1 MSQELEQSVV
11 RIYSN
16 NGNVIGAGFLFSEKY
31 ILTCTHVLAYALG
44 IQDGTSEM
52 PTGTV
57 HLDFP
62 RVDSKQKL
70 TAKVVFWLPVNSG
83 SFESQEDIAVL
94 KLENP
99 CLDKAQPLELLA
111 CENLW
116 KHEFVAFGFPRGTH
130 GVWTEGILQGA
141 NAKGWVQIEVK
152 SENSYRLEEGFSGTP
167 VWDGTLQRVVGMA
180 VAAEK
185 NRPDVKA
192 AFIIPAKVLLEALPE
207 WVKPQASFLEMKP
220 TTQSAKVFIS
230 YHSQEPDIT
239 LARQFY
245 DALKKAGHEPFMA
258 KESIAWGEKWSER
271 IDRELQR
278 CEYFLLLL
286 SEKSSSSEMVTR
298 EVQQVKRLRDLRSN
312 RKPVILPIR
321 VNFPMSVPLNYEL
334 RGYLNEI
341 QQREWKSDTDTRAI
355 LQDLWQMLAR
365 EQERETPDEPTE
377 VELPTISPV
386 LENPERPPLPAAEPE
401 LPEGQVDLAST
412 FYVERPPIESRCYEE
427 ILKPGALI
435 RIKAPRQMGKTSLM
449 ARILLQAGQRGYRT
463 AQLSFQLADSKV
475 FAELDEFLRWFCASI
490 TRRLELPNRL
500 ASYWEEF
507 LGSKDN
513 CTTYF
518 ERYLLS
524 AIDQPLVLALDEV
537 DCVFQHPKIAS
548 DFFGLLRAWHEDAKN
563 RDIWKK
569 LRLVVVHSTEPYIQM
584 DVNQSPFNVGLP
596 IELPEFNREQVLDLA
611 RRYGLNWQTT
621 QVEQLMAMLGGHP
634 YLVRVALYHIRRQ
647 DITLE
652 QLLQTAPTDAGLFG
666 DHLRRHW
673 WNLKQHPELTDAIT
687 QIVTATTPVRLE
699 PAEAF
704 KLKSMGLVDWQNDRV
719 VLSRNLYRQYFHARA
734 QSVSVPKSPEVEP
747 INSTPNPVSEP
758 LEAQPIN
765 STPIPSYQYQVGGSL
780 PINAPTYVERQ
791 ADADLYDALKAG
803 DFCYVLN
810 SRQMGKSSLRVRTMQ
825 RLQAEGIACAVIDLT
840 RIGSQELSADQW
852 YAGIVSTLVSGFELA
867 GTFNLRSWWNERNHV
882 SPVLRWS
889 QFIEEVLLTKISQT
903 IVIFVD
909 EIDSVLSLKF
919 PTDDF
924 FAAIRNCYEQRA
936 YNPHYRRI
944 TFTLLGVASPSD
956 LIQDKKRTPFNIGKG
971 IELKGFQVNEAK
983 PLAIGLA
990 GKVKNPKEGLQGILQ
1005 WTGGQPFLSQRVCKL
1020 IQADQ
1025 QGLGID
1031 ELVRSRI
1038 IENWEAQDDQAHL
1051 RTIRDRIWRNEQ
1063 RASRL
1068 LGLYQKI
1075 LQQGEIAADD
1085 SSEQL
1090 ELRLTGLVVEQQ
1102 GKLRVYNRLYESV
1115 FTPSWVEKE
1124 LAKLRPYA
1132 EAFSAWVDSNYQD
1145 ESRLL
1150 HGQALQEALAWANK
1164 KSLSDLDNRFLSA
1177 SQEFENRE
1185 NQRALEEEREAK
1197 RKSEQLLAEAQG
1209 EAKQRIK
1216 IGSAVAVV
1224 LVIFAL
1230 FALLL
1235 SWQKVQNA
1243 RNEAQNA
1250 QEEAQNA
1257 RNEAQNAQ
1265 EEAQNAQEEAQKE
1278 RQHKEALALQLQAVQ
1293 AASQSQA
1300 QQTQFSQE
1308 LTDCWTNLNNQQYQ
1322 PAINCF
1328 SQVIQKYPNNNNS
1341 EAYAGLGQ
1349 TYLSINNSQYYQD
1362 ALYNFT
1368 QAIGQN
1374 PNDFFAWT
1382 GRGATYLLRGQY
1394 DDAQTNLDKAIAL
1407 EPNYNWALANRGET
1421 YHLKYHAMHSSNQG
1435 NVEQWCSW
1443 LNSAENDL
1451 KNAISNSPNQNY
1463 PWAGN
1468 RLQEVQEDIQQ
1479 LNCS

>member
-1 MSQELEQSVV
+1 MSQELELSVV

-16 NGNVIGAGFLFSEKY
+16 SGNVIGAGFLVSDKY
-31 ILTCTHVLAYALG
+31 ILTCTHVVAIALG
-44 IQDGTSEM
+44 IPPGTSEM
-52 PTGTV
+52 PTGIV
-57 HLDFP
+57 NLDFP
-62 RVDSKQKL
+62 GADSKQKL
-70 TAKVVFWLPVNSG
+70 AATVFFWLPVNSG

-94 KLENP
+94 KLEKP
-99 CLDKAQPLELLA
+99 CPDKAKPLELLA
-111 CENLW
+111 SEKLW
-116 KHEFVAFGFPRGTH
+116 KHEFVAFGFPQNKSY
-130 GVWTEGILQGA
+130 GVWTSGILQGT

-167 VWDGTLQRVVGMA
+167 VWDENLQRVVGMA

-185 NRPDVKA
+185 DRHDVKA
-192 AFIIPAKVLLEALPE
+192 AFIIPTKVLLEALPPE
-207 WVKPQASFLEMKP
+207 CAKQQASFPAMKS
-220 TTQSAKVFIS
+220 TTRSAKVFIS
-230 YHSQEPDIT
+230 YHSQEPDIS
-239 LARQFY
+239 LAKQFY
-245 DALKKAGHEPFMA
+245 DTLKKAGHEPFMA
-258 KESIAWGEKWSER
+258 KESLQWGEKWSER

-298 EVQQVKRLRDLRSN
+298 EVQQVKRLQDLRSN

-321 VNFPMSVPLNYEL
+321 VNFPLTIPLNYEL
-334 RGYLNEI
+334 RGFLNEI
-341 QQREWKSDTDTRAI
+341 QQREWNSNADTHAV
-355 LQDLWQMLAR
+355 LQDLWQALAR
-365 EQERETPDEPTE
+365 EDESETPDEPTE

-427 ILKPGALI
+427 ILKPGVLI

-449 ARILLQAGQRGYRT
+449 ARILFQAGQRGYRT

-475 FAELDEFLRWFCASI
+475 FAELDEFLRWFCANI

-621 QVEQLMAMLGGHP
+621 QVEQLMAMLRGHP

-652 QLLQTAPTDAGLFG
+652 QLLQTAATDAGLFG

-687 QIVTATTPVRLE
+687 QIVTATTPVQLE
-699 PAEAF
+699 PTEAF

-719 VLSRNLYRQYFHARA
+719 ILSRNLYRQYFHARA
-734 QSVSVPKSPEVEP
+734 QSVCVPQFPEVEP
-747 INSTPNPVSEP
+747 INSTPNSVSEP
-758 LEAQPIN
+758 LEVKPIN
-765 STPIPSYQYQVGGSL
+765 SAPIPSYQYQVGGSL
-780 PINAPTYVERQ
+780 PIKAPSYVERE
-791 ADADLYDALKAG
+791 ADEDLYDALKAG

-810 SRQMGKSSLRVRTMQ
+810 SRQMGKSSLRVQTMQ

-867 GTFNLRSWWNERNHV
+867 ETFDLRSWWNERHHI

-924 FAAIRNCYEQRA
+924 FASIRNCYEQRA

-971 IELKGFQVNEAK
+971 IELKGFQLHEAK
-983 PLAIGLA
+983 PLAFGLA
-990 GKVKNPKEGLQGILQ
+990 GKVKNPKKGLQEISQ
-1005 WTGGQPFLSQRVCKL
+1005 WTGGQPFLTQRICKL
-1020 IQADQ
+1020 IQADDR
-1025 QGLGID
+1025 GLSID

-1038 IENWEAQDDQAHL
+1038 IENWEAQDEQAHL

-1075 LQQGEIAADD
+1075 LQHGEIAADD
-1085 SSEQL
+1085 SSEQI
-1090 ELRLTGLVVEQQ
+1090 ELRLTGLVVEQR

-1115 FTPSWVEKE
+1115 FTLGWVEKE
-1124 LAKLRPYA
+1124 LAKFRPYA
-1132 EAFSAWVDSNYQD
+1132 EVFAAWVDSKYED

-1150 HGQALQEALAWANK
+1150 HGQALQDALVWADK

-1177 SQEFENRE
+1177 SQKFENRE
-1185 NQRALEEEREAK
+1185 NQRALEEERKAKEEAK
-1197 RKSEQLLAEAQG
+1197 QKGEQLFAEAQRQ
-1209 EAKQRIK
+1209 AKQRIGLASVVTLLL
-1216 IGSAVAVV
+1216 ICFAVV
-1224 LVIFAL
+1224 ASLYAN
-1230 FALLL
+1230 
-1235 SWQKVQNA
+1235 QKLYEAEQSKKK
-1243 RNEAQNA
+1243 NEELELENRQL
-1250 QEEAQNA
+1250 EEDNKSQRQKNQKLKSDI
-1257 RNEAQNAQ
+1257 E
-1265 EEAQNAQEEAQKE
+1265 KE
-1278 RQHKEALALQLQAVQ
+1278 RKNTRIAEKETVNAKSNLLKNCREIRENEGYKS
-1293 AASQSQA
+1293 AAIC
-1300 QQTQFSQE
+1300 F
-1308 LTDCWTNLNNQQYQ
+1308 NNF
-1322 PAINCF
+1322 IDSN
-1328 SQVIQKYPNNNNS
+1328 SKNPNG
-1341 EAYAGLGQ
+1341 YAGLGENY
-1349 TYLSINNSQYYQD
+1349 YLVYQSRENR
-1362 ALYNFT
+1362 LNFQ
-1368 QAIGQN
+1368 QACNFLGKAAQN
-1374 PNDFFAWT
+1374 FNKVIKID
-1382 GRGATYLLRGQY
+1382 
-1394 DDAQTNLDKAIAL
+1394 
-1407 EPNYNWALANRGET
+1407 PNYGQGWAKKRLRQVEEEKQKFNCQGEQ
-1421 YHLKYHAMHSSNQG
+1421 K
-1435 NVEQWCSW
+1435 
-1443 LNSAENDL
+1443 
-1451 KNAISNSPNQNY
+1451 
-1463 PWAGN
+1463 
-1468 RLQEVQEDIQQ
+1468 R
-1479 LNCS
+1479 

>member
-1 MSQELEQSVV
+1 MSQELELSVV

-16 NGNVIGAGFLFSEKY
+16 SGNIIGAGFLVSDKY
-31 ILTCTHVLAYALG
+31 ILTCTHVVAIALD
-44 IQDGTSEM
+44 ISLGTSEM

-57 HLDFP
+57 KLDFP
-62 RVDSKQKL
+62 RVDSKQQL
-70 TAKVVFWLPVNSG
+70 TAKVVFWLPVNAAS
-83 SFESQEDIAVL
+83 SESQEDIAVL

-99 CLDKAQPLELLA
+99 CPDKAKPLELLPS
-111 CENLW
+111 EDVS
-116 KHEFVAFGFPRGTH
+116 KHEFAAFGFPRDTH
-130 GVWTEGILQGA
+130 GVWTFGILQRS
-141 NAKGWVQIEVK
+141 NSKGWVQIEVK

-167 VWDGTLQRVVGMA
+167 VWDENLQRVVGMA

-185 NRPDVKA
+185 QRHDVKV
-192 AFIIPAKVLLEALPE
+192 AFIIPTKVLLEAIPE
-207 WVKPQASFLEMKP
+207 WVKQQASFPTMKP
-220 TTQSAKVFIS
+220 TTRSAKVFIS

-258 KESIAWGEKWSER
+258 KESLQWGEKWSER

-298 EVQQVKRLRDLRSN
+298 EIQQVKRLRDLRSN
-312 RKPVILPIR
+312 RTPMILPIR
-321 VNFPMSVPLNYEL
+321 VNFPLTIPLSHDL
-334 RGYLNEI
+334 RGFLNEI
-341 QQREWKSDTDTRAI
+341 QQREWNSDADTRAI
-355 LQDLWQMLAR
+355 LQDLWQLLAR
-365 EQERETPDEPTE
+365 EDESETPDEPTE

-449 ARILLQAGQRGYRT
+449 ARILFQAGQRGYRT

-475 FAELDEFLRWFCASI
+475 FAELDEFLRWFCASV

-500 ASYWEEF
+500 ANHWEEF
-507 LGSKDN
+507 LGSKEN

-524 AIDQPLVLALDEV
+524 AINQPLVLALDEV

-596 IELPEFNREQVLDLA
+596 TELPEFNREQVLDLA

-652 QLLQTAPTDAGLFG
+652 QLLQSAATDAGLFG

-687 QIVTATTPVRLE
+687 KIVTATTPVQLE
-699 PAEAF
+699 PTEAF
-704 KLKSMGLVDWQNDRV
+704 KLKSMGLVDWQNNGV
-719 VLSRNLYRQYFHARA
+719 VLSRNLYRQYFLSLD
-734 QSVSVPKSPEVEP
+734 QSVSVPQSPEDEP
-747 INSTPNPVSEP
+747 INSQNSVSET
-758 LEAQPIN
+758 LKDEPIN
-765 STPIPSYQYQVGGSL
+765 APPAASYQYHVGGSL
-780 PINAPTYVERQ
+780 PINAPTYVERE
-791 ADADLYDALKAG
+791 ADENLYDALKAG

-825 RLQAEGIACAVIDLT
+825 RLQAEGMACAVIDLT
-840 RIGSQELSADQW
+840 RIGSQKLSADEW
-852 YAGIVSTLVSGFELA
+852 YAGIVNTLVSSFELA
-867 GTFNLRSWWNERNHV
+867 GTFNLGSWWNERNYI

-924 FAAIRNCYEQRA
+924 FASIRSCYEQRA

-956 LIQDKKRTPFNIGKG
+956 LVQDKKRTPFNIGKG
-971 IELKGFQVNEAK
+971 IELKGFQLHEAK
-983 PLAIGLA
+983 PLAMGLA
-990 GKVKNPKEGLQGILQ
+990 GKVKNPKEALKEVLQ
-1005 WTGGQPFLSQRVCKL
+1005 WTDGQPFLTQRICKL
-1020 IQADQ
+1020 IQADER
-1025 QGLGID
+1025 GLGID

-1038 IENWEAQDDQAHL
+1038 TENWEAQDDQAHL
-1051 RTIRDRIWRNEQ
+1051 RTIRDRIWRNGQ

-1068 LGLYQKI
+1068 LGLYQRI
-1075 LQQGEIAADD
+1075 LQHGEIAADD
-1085 SSEQL
+1085 SSEQI

-1132 EAFSAWVDSNYQD
+1132 EVFAAWVDSNYQD

-1150 HGQALQEALAWANK
+1150 HGQALQDALVWAAN
-1164 KSLSDLDNRFLSA
+1164 KSLSDLDNRFLSD
-1177 SQEFENRE
+1177 SQKFENRE

-1197 RKSEQLLAEAQG
+1197 RKGEQILAEAQRK
-1209 EAKQRIK
+1209 AQRLTK
-1216 IGSAVAVV
+1216 FG
-1224 LVIFAL
+1224 LVILVVIPILVVGLGKHVIDTTA
-1230 FALLL
+1230 
-1235 SWQKVQNA
+1235 KVVEENRTQA
-1243 RNEAQNA
+1243 KEA
-1250 QEEAQNA
+1250 QEEAKK
-1257 RNEAQNAQ
+1257 AQ
-1265 EEAQNAQEEAQKE
+1265 EETEKAQEETEKTKKDEQRRREAREYGSDANTAKLDKDYPKAINLFEKSIDLDPDYAWAHNQLGDIYSQLGEQKENVGEFDAAQKNYN
-1278 RQHKEALALQLQAVQ
+1278 LAK
-1293 AASQSQA
+1293 
-1300 QQTQFSQE
+1300 
-1308 LTDCWTNLNNQQYQ
+1308 
-1322 PAINCF
+1322 
-1328 SQVIQKYPNNNNS
+1328 KY
-1341 EAYAGLGQ
+1341 
-1349 TYLSINNSQYYQD
+1349 
-1362 ALYNFT
+1362 FT
-1368 QAIGQN
+1368 QAMEVPTTEDNEHIKKSADGSLGKINEKLYNLSN
-1374 PNDFFAWT
+1374 P
-1382 GRGATYLLRGQY
+1382 RV
-1394 DDAQTNLDKAIAL
+1394 
-1407 EPNYNWALANRGET
+1407 P
-1421 YHLKYHAMHSSNQG
+1421 
-1435 NVEQWCSW
+1435 
-1443 LNSAENDL
+1443 
-1451 KNAISNSPNQNY
+1451 
-1463 PWAGN
+1463 
-1468 RLQEVQEDIQQ
+1468 
-1479 LNCS
+1479 

>member
-1 MSQELEQSVV
+1 MSHELELSVV

-16 NGNVIGAGFLFSEKY
+16 SGNVIGAGFLVSEKY
-31 ILTCTHVLAYALG
+31 ILTCAHVVAYALG
-44 IQDGTSEM
+44 VQDGTSEI

-57 HLDFP
+57 SLDFP
-62 RVDSKQKL
+62 GVDSKQKL
-70 TAKVVFWLPVNSG
+70 TARVVFWLPWKNNDFS
-83 SFESQEDIAVL
+83 ESQEDIAVL
-94 KLENP
+94 QLVNL
-99 CLDKAQPLELLA
+99 CADKAKPVELVPD
-111 CENLW
+111 ENLW
-116 KHEFVAFGFPRGTH
+116 EHQFRAFGFPKNKSY
-130 GVWTEGILQGA
+130 GVWTYGVLQGA
-141 NAKGWVQIEVK
+141 NAKQWVQIEVK
-152 SENSYRLEEGFSGTP
+152 SETSYRLEEGFSGTP
-167 VWDGTLQRVVGMA
+167 VWDENLQRVVGMA

-185 NRPDVKA
+185 HRLDVKA
-192 AFIIPAKVLLEALPE
+192 AFIIPAKVLLEAMPE
-207 WVKPQASFLEMKP
+207 WVKQQASSPAMKP
-220 TTQSAKVFIS
+220 STRSTKVFIS
-230 YHSQEPDIT
+230 YHTQEPDIT

-258 KESIAWGEKWSER
+258 KESIQWGEKWSER

-321 VNFPMSVPLNYEL
+321 VNFPLTIPLSYEL
-334 RGYLNEI
+334 RGYLSEI
-341 QQREWKSDTDTRAI
+341 QQPEWNSDADTRAI
-355 LQDLWQMLAR
+355 LQDLWQVLAR
-365 EQERETPDEPTE
+365 EYESETPDEPTE

-401 LPEGQVDLAST
+401 LPEGQVDLASK

-449 ARILLQAGQRGYRT
+449 ARILLQAGQRGYHT

-500 ASYWEEF
+500 ANYWEEF

-634 YLVRVALYHIRRQ
+634 YLVRVVLYHIRQQ

-652 QLLQTAPTDAGLFG
+652 QLLQTAATDAGLFG

-687 QIVTATTPVRLE
+687 QIVTATTPVQLE
-699 PAEAF
+699 PTEAF
-704 KLKSMGLVDWQNDRV
+704 KLKSMGLVDWQNNCV

-734 QSVSVPKSPEVEP
+734 QSVCVPKSSEVEP

-758 LEAQPIN
+758 HKDEPIN
-765 STPIPSYQYQVGGSL
+765 AAPPASYQYQVGGSL
-780 PINAPTYVERQ
+780 PINAPTYVERE
-791 ADADLYDALKAG
+791 ADENLYDALKAG

-867 GTFNLRSWWNERNHV
+867 GTFNLRSWWSDRNHV

-924 FAAIRNCYEQRA
+924 GSSVL
-936 YNPHYRRI
+936 
-944 TFTLLGVASPSD
+944 TV
-956 LIQDKKRTPFNIGKG
+956 
-971 IELKGFQVNEAK
+971 LKF
-983 PLAIGLA
+983 
-990 GKVKNPKEGLQGILQ
+990 
-1005 WTGGQPFLSQRVCKL
+1005 
-1020 IQADQ
+1020 
-1025 QGLGID
+1025 
-1031 ELVRSRI
+1031 
-1038 IENWEAQDDQAHL
+1038 
-1051 RTIRDRIWRNEQ
+1051 
-1063 RASRL
+1063 
-1068 LGLYQKI
+1068 
-1075 LQQGEIAADD
+1075 
-1085 SSEQL
+1085 
-1090 ELRLTGLVVEQQ
+1090 
-1102 GKLRVYNRLYESV
+1102 
-1115 FTPSWVEKE
+1115 
-1124 LAKLRPYA
+1124 
-1132 EAFSAWVDSNYQD
+1132 
-1145 ESRLL
+1145 
-1150 HGQALQEALAWANK
+1150 
-1164 KSLSDLDNRFLSA
+1164 
-1177 SQEFENRE
+1177 
-1185 NQRALEEEREAK
+1185 
-1197 RKSEQLLAEAQG
+1197 
-1209 EAKQRIK
+1209 
-1216 IGSAVAVV
+1216 
-1224 LVIFAL
+1224 
-1230 FALLL
+1230 
-1235 SWQKVQNA
+1235 
-1243 RNEAQNA
+1243 
-1250 QEEAQNA
+1250 
-1257 RNEAQNAQ
+1257 
-1265 EEAQNAQEEAQKE
+1265 
-1278 RQHKEALALQLQAVQ
+1278 
-1293 AASQSQA
+1293 
-1300 QQTQFSQE
+1300 
-1308 LTDCWTNLNNQQYQ
+1308 
-1322 PAINCF
+1322 
-1328 SQVIQKYPNNNNS
+1328 
-1341 EAYAGLGQ
+1341 
-1349 TYLSINNSQYYQD
+1349 
-1362 ALYNFT
+1362 
-1368 QAIGQN
+1368 
-1374 PNDFFAWT
+1374 
-1382 GRGATYLLRGQY
+1382 
-1394 DDAQTNLDKAIAL
+1394 
-1407 EPNYNWALANRGET
+1407 
-1421 YHLKYHAMHSSNQG
+1421 
-1435 NVEQWCSW
+1435 
-1443 LNSAENDL
+1443 
-1451 KNAISNSPNQNY
+1451 
-1463 PWAGN
+1463 
-1468 RLQEVQEDIQQ
+1468 
-1479 LNCS
+1479 

>member
-1 MSQELEQSVV
+1 MSQELELSVV

-16 NGNVIGAGFLFSEKY
+16 SGNVIGAGFLVSDKY
-31 ILTCTHVLAYALG
+31 ILTCTHVVAIALG
-44 IQDGTSEM
+44 IPPGTSEM

-57 HLDFP
+57 ELDFP
-62 RVDSKQKL
+62 QVDSKQKL
-70 TAKVVFWLPVNSG
+70 IAKVFFWLPISSD

-94 KLENP
+94 KLEKP
-99 CLDKAQPLELLA
+99 CPDKAKPLELLA
-111 CENLW
+111 SEKLW
-116 KHEFVAFGFPRGTH
+116 KHEFVAFGFPQNKSY
-130 GVWTEGILQGA
+130 GVWTSGILQGA

-167 VWDGTLQRVVGMA
+167 VWDENLQRVVGMA

-185 NRPDVKA
+185 DRHDVKA
-192 AFIIPAKVLLEALPE
+192 AFIIPTKVLLEALPE
-207 WVKPQASFLEMKP
+207 CAKQQASFPAMKS
-220 TTQSAKVFIS
+220 TTRSAKVFIS
-230 YHSQEPDIT
+230 YHSQEPDIS

-245 DALKKAGHEPFMA
+245 DTLKKAGHEPFMA
-258 KESIAWGEKWSER
+258 KESIQWGEKWPER

-312 RKPVILPIR
+312 RKPVILPMR
-321 VNFPMSVPLNYEL
+321 VNFPLTIPLNYEL
-334 RGYLNEI
+334 RGFLNEI
-341 QQREWKSDTDTRAI
+341 QQREWNSDADTRAV
-355 LQDLWQMLAR
+355 LQDLWQALAR
-365 EQERETPDEPTE
+365 EDESETPDEPTE

-412 FYVERPPIESRCYEE
+412 FYVQRPPIESRCYEE
-427 ILKPGALI
+427 ILKLGALI

-449 ARILLQAGQRGYRT
+449 ARILLQAGQQGYRT

-500 ASYWEEF
+500 ADYWEEF
-507 LGSKDN
+507 LGSKAN

-524 AIDQPLVLALDEV
+524 AINQPLVLALDEV

-634 YLVRVALYHIRRQ
+634 YLVRVVLYHIRQQ

-652 QLLQTAPTDAGLFG
+652 QLLQTAATDAGLFG

-687 QIVTATTPVRLE
+687 QIVTATTPVQLE
-699 PAEAF
+699 PTEAF
-704 KLKSMGLVDWQNDRV
+704 KLKSMGLVDWQNNGV

-734 QSVSVPKSPEVEP
+734 QSVCVPKSPEVEQN
-747 INSTPNPVSEP
+747 NSPPNTVEP
-758 LEAQPIN
+758 KEPNN
-765 STPIPSYQYQVGGSL
+765 SPPAASYQYYLGGSL
-780 PINAPTYVERQ
+780 PINDPTYVERE
-791 ADADLYDALKAG
+791 ADENLYDALKAG

-840 RIGSQELSADQW
+840 EIGSQGLLLDEW
-852 YAGIVSTLVSGFELA
+852 YASIVSTLVNKFGLA
-867 GTFNLRSWWNERNHV
+867 GTFDLNSWLGERNHI

-889 QFIEEVLLTKISQT
+889 QFIEEVLLTKISQN
-903 IVIFVD
+903 IVIFID
-909 EIDSVLSLKF
+909 EIDSVLSLNF

-924 FAAIRNCYEQRA
+924 FASLRSCYEQRA

-956 LIQDKKRTPFNIGKG
+956 LVQDKKRTPFNIGKG
-971 IELKGFQVNEAK
+971 IELKGFQLHEAK
-983 PLAIGLA
+983 PLAMGLA
-990 GKVKNPKEGLQGILQ
+990 GKVKNPEEALKEVLQ
-1005 WTGGQPFLSQRVCKL
+1005 WTDGQPFLTQRICKL
-1020 IQADQ
+1020 IQADER
-1025 QGLGID
+1025 GLGID

-1038 IENWEAQDDQAHL
+1038 TENWEAQDDQAHL
-1051 RTIRDRIWRNEQ
+1051 QTIRDRIWRNGQ

-1068 LGLYQKI
+1068 LGLYQQI
-1075 LQQGEIAADD
+1075 LQHGEIAVDD
-1085 SSEQL
+1085 SSEQI

-1102 GKLRVYNRLYESV
+1102 GMLRVYNRLYESV

-1132 EAFSAWVDSNYQD
+1132 EVFAAWVDSNYQD

-1150 HGQALQEALAWANK
+1150 HGQALQDALVWADK
-1164 KSLSDLDNRFLSA
+1164 KSLSDLDNRFLSD
-1177 SQEFENRE
+1177 SQKFENRE

-1197 RKSEQLLAEAQG
+1197 RKGEQLLAKAHKNAKKILWFGIGGAVVIAAVGGLAAKITNNNIQNIQKNANDQVSIANE
-1209 EAKQRIK
+1209 EAKEAK
-1216 IGSAVAVV
+1216 SELEKTNAELNTAKSELDTAKPELDKTNAELNTAKSELEKTKAYNLALEGEDFYDKEEYEKALEKLNSA
-1224 LVIFAL
+1224 IEDFPDYGFAL
-1230 FALLL
+1230 SIRGLVHM
-1235 SWQKVQNA
+1235 K
-1243 RNEAQNA
+1243 
-1250 QEEAQNA
+1250 
-1257 RNEAQNAQ
+1257 
-1265 EEAQNAQEEAQKE
+1265 
-1278 RQHKEALALQLQAVQ
+1278 LALQPDSQDRCQRLENAKKDLE
-1293 AASQSQA
+1293 AAIRSNYKEQS
-1300 QQTQFSQE
+1300 TRTD
-1308 LTDCWTNLNNQQYQ
+1308 LTSVEDYQNQYQ
-1322 PAINCF
+1322 C
-1328 SQVIQKYPNNNNS
+1328 SQ
-1341 EAYAGLGQ
+1341 
-1349 TYLSINNSQYYQD
+1349 
-1362 ALYNFT
+1362 
-1368 QAIGQN
+1368 
-1374 PNDFFAWT
+1374 
-1382 GRGATYLLRGQY
+1382 R
-1394 DDAQTNLDKAIAL
+1394 
-1407 EPNYNWALANRGET
+1407 
-1421 YHLKYHAMHSSNQG
+1421 
-1435 NVEQWCSW
+1435 
-1443 LNSAENDL
+1443 
-1451 KNAISNSPNQNY
+1451 
-1463 PWAGN
+1463 
-1468 RLQEVQEDIQQ
+1468 
-1479 LNCS
+1479 